1 MRNHLY
7 VDGKDLADFGV
18 YVSGQGTFK
27 SPQKEV
33 TFYDVPGRPGALLGA
48 SSRLANVDV
57 TYPAFISDNVR
68 VNMRDLRS
76 YLLSREGYVEIRD
89 TYNTDETRLG
99 VYTGALD
106 PQMTPKH
113 DAGEFDLTFSCKPQ
127 RWLTSGNAMI
137 EVLKAAS
144 PYTIT
149 NPTHFNCQPLLRV
162 YLTGNGAVMF
172 KNPSSI
178 NEYEI
183 DFATNISV
191 LGFSYVDIDCET
203 MHAWNGDTVLDR
215 YLDWVPGARKPNVY
229 TPVLVPGA
237 NTVEIPSTYETQGG
251 QTVTNYVT
259 KVEITPRWWE
269 V

>member
-57 TYPAFISDNVR
+57 TYPAFISENVR

-76 YLLSREGYVEIRD
+76 YLLSRDGYVEIRD

-113 DAGEFDLTFSCKPQ
+113 DAGEFDLTFNCKPQ
-127 RWLTSGNAMI
+127 RWLTSGNTMI

-162 YLTGNGAVMF
+162 YFTGAFAVNL
-172 KNPSSI
+172 KNPSGV
-178 NEYEI
+178 NEYMI
-183 DFATNISV
+183 ASPQNLTS
-191 LGFSYVDIDCET
+191 LGYSYIDIDCET
-203 MHAWNGDTVLDR
+203 MHAWNGNDVLDG
-215 YLDWVPGARKPNVY
+215 YMWWEPGVRKPNVY
-229 TPVLVPGA
+229 TPVLVPGT
-237 NTVEIPSTYETQGG
+237 NTVELPSTFVISG
-251 QTVTNYVT
+251 VTITNKAT
-259 KVEITPRWWE
+259 KVDVTPRWWE